1 MFSEEL
7 FIYNKMHCGV
17 NHVIIVVTVS
27 VSNGELY
34 SHYFYERGEN
44 RPPGP
49 AWKQWPDLER
59 GQWYYCPDGDSTGQ
73 NRCVCVSFGLLTQ
86 FAPAELVKTFPE
98 ESD

>member
-27 VSNGELY
+27 VSNGKLY
-34 SHYFYERGEN
+34 SYHFYERGEN

-73 NRCVCVSFGLLTQ
+73 TGVCVCIFWSTDTVCTSRAG
-86 FAPAELVKTFPE
+86 KNFP
-98 ESD
+98 